1 MQTSKTHVKI
11 TGKARIPITPLNY
24 LLTFTAYKKSGAKD
38 GIRTRDPWYHKP
50 VL

>member
-1 MQTSKTHVKI
+1 MNSSSSF
-11 TGKARIPITPLNY
+11 Y
-24 LLTFTAYKKSGAKD
+24 LRGIAAHFTFFHEEQSGAKD